1 LITTWLDEIAGS
13 RMKTK
18 SVKIFFIVLSIYS
31 KLKSL
36 PSSKKERSIKT
47 DNILLQFGEE
57 CSETG
62 CVRIETLFT
71 IEWRQKP

>member
-1 LITTWLDEIAGS
+1 
-13 RMKTK
+13 MKTK
-18 SVKIFFIVLSIYS
+18 SVKIFFIVLLIYS

-47 DNILLQFGEE
+47 DNILLQFCDE

-62 CVRIETLFT
+62 WVRIETLFT